1 MSAATALPKPFT
13 HLEPWLPF
21 ALPSEDARMRRRL
34 AASMDELVGLYQ
46 ALVAEMPAIAAHLDQ
61 WPLADLPAAQKPLL
75 YLALSFME
83 AAMAV
88 EAFHQPGPPHATTPE
103 SMVVFPGRAE
113 EILSRGNT

>member
-1 MSAATALPKPFT
+1 VNAATLPAPFA
-13 HLEPWLPF
+13 HLAPWLSF

-34 AASMDELVGLYQ
+34 AASMDELTGLYR
-46 ALVAEMPAIAAHLDQ
+46 ALVGELPAIAAHLDQ
-61 WPLADLPAAQKPLL
+61 WPLAELPAEQKPLL

-88 EAFHQPGPPHATTPE
+88 EAFHQPGPPHATPAE

-113 EILSRGNT
+113 ELLNRA

>member
-1 MSAATALPKPFT
+1 MSTAPVLPKPFT
-13 HLEPWLPF
+13 HLESWLPF

-34 AASMDELVGLYQ
+34 SASMDELLGLYK
-46 ALVAEMPAIAAHLDQ
+46 ALVGEMPSIAEHLDQ
-61 WPLADLPAAQKPLL
+61 WPLVELPAEQKPLL

-83 AAMAV
+83 SAMAV

-113 EILSRGNT
+113 QMLSRG

>member
-1 MSAATALPKPFT
+1 MSAAPALPEPFA

-34 AASMDELVGLYQ
+34 SASMDELLGLYK
-46 ALVAEMPAIAAHLDQ
+46 ALVGEMPAIAAHLDQ
-61 WPLADLPAAQKPLL
+61 WPLTDLPVEQKPLL

-83 AAMAV
+83 SAMAV

-103 SMVVFPGRAE
+103 SMVVFAGRAE
-113 EILSRGNT
+113 EMLSRA

>member
-1 MSAATALPKPFT
+1 MSATTLPVPFA
-13 HLEPWLPF
+13 HLDPWLSF

-34 AASMDELVGLYQ
+34 AASMDELTGLYR
-46 ALVAEMPAIAAHLDQ
+46 ALAGELPAIAAHLDQ
-61 WPLADLPAAQKPLL
+61 GSLAELPAEHKPLL
-75 YLALSFME
+75 YLAMSFME

-113 EILSRGNT
+113 ELLART

>member
-13 HLEPWLPF
+13 HLECWLSF

-34 AASMDELVGLYQ
+34 SASMDELLGLYK
-46 ALVAEMPAIAAHLDQ
+46 ALVGEMPAIAAHLDQ
-61 WPLADLPAAQKPLL
+61 WPLAQLPAEQKPLL

-83 AAMAV
+83 SAMAV
-88 EAFHQPGPPHATTPE
+88 EAFHQPGPPHATTAQ

-113 EILSRGNT
+113 EMLSRG

>member
-1 MSAATALPKPFT
+1 MSAATLPVPFA
-13 HLEPWLPF
+13 HLDPWLSF

-34 AASMDELVGLYQ
+34 AASMDELTGLYR
-46 ALVAEMPAIAAHLDQ
+46 ALAGELPAIAAHLDQ
-61 WPLADLPAAQKPLL
+61 WSLAELPAEHKPLL
-75 YLALSFME
+75 YLAMSFME

-113 EILSRGNT
+113 ELLART

>member
-13 HLEPWLPF
+13 HLECWLSF

-34 AASMDELVGLYQ
+34 SASMDELLGLYK
-46 ALVAEMPAIAAHLDQ
+46 ALVGEMPAIAAHLDQ
-61 WPLADLPAAQKPLL
+61 WPLTDLAAEQKPLL

-83 AAMAV
+83 SAMAV

-113 EILSRGNT
+113 AMLSRG

>member
-13 HLEPWLPF
+13 HLESWLPF

-34 AASMDELVGLYQ
+34 SASMDELLGLYK
-46 ALVAEMPAIAAHLDQ
+46 ALVGEMPAIAAQLDQ
-61 WPLADLPAAQKPLL
+61 WPLTDLPAEQKPLL

-83 AAMAV
+83 SAMAV
-88 EAFHQPGPPHATTPE
+88 EAFHQPGPPHATTAQ

-113 EILSRGNT
+113 EMLSRG